1 MTAPTS
7 MTLEVGS
14 LRVAIVGTG
23 VIGTSWAAHFLGRG
37 ARVIATDPAPGAVD
51 RLRADIDQI
60 WPGLERMGIA
70 PGASRDRLEFSADI
84 EQCLAGADFVQE
96 NAPENREGKQ
106 QLMQTIDAATAL
118 GVIVASSSSG
128 LLPTELQ
135 ARCRR
140 DPGRIVVGHP
150 FHPPHLMPLV
160 EVVGG
165 RATDDATILRT
176 LDFYRA
182 VGKHPIHIRKELPG
196 HVANRLQAALWRE
209 AFSLVEQGAATVA
222 DIDDAIRHGPG
233 LRWAILGPFLTL
245 HLTGGKGGMEAI
257 LNKMGPAVE
266 EWWAGFQTPRLNPEL
281 VGRVVADVET
291 LQGQMGGKGL
301 EAWRDDMLNRL
312 LALKAE
318 REGTEGK
325 EGGHAQ

>member
-1 MTAPTS
+1 MAP
-7 MTLEVGS
+7 EEAS

-23 VIGTSWAAHFLGRG
+23 VIGASWAAHFLGRG
-37 ARVIATDPAPGAVD
+37 ARVIATDPAPGAAD
-51 RLRADIDQI
+51 RLRADIDRI

-70 PGASRDRLEFSADI
+70 PGASRDRLDFSADL
-84 EQCLAGADFVQE
+84 EQCLAAADFVQE
-96 NAPENREGKQ
+96 NAPENLEGKQ
-106 QLMQTIDAATAL
+106 QLMQTIDAATAP

-135 ARCRR
+135 ARCLR

-165 RATDDATILRT
+165 RATGEATILKT
-176 LDFYRA
+176 LAFYRS

-245 HLTGGKGGMEAI
+245 HLTGGNGGMEEI
-257 LNKMGPAVE
+257 LKKMGPAVE

-281 VGRVVADVET
+281 VGRVVDGVET
-291 LQGQMGGKGL
+291 LQGQMGGEGL

-312 LALKAE
+312 LALRAE

>member
-1 MTAPTS
+1 MSAPTS
-7 MTLEVGS
+7 MALEENA
-14 LRVAIVGTG
+14 LRVAIIGTG

-37 ARVIATDPAPGAVD
+37 ARVIATDPAPGAAD
-51 RLRADIDQI
+51 RLRAGIDRI
-60 WPGLERMGIA
+60 WPGLERIGLA
-70 PGASRDRLEFSADI
+70 PGASRERLEFSTDL
-84 EQCLAGADFVQE
+84 EQCLTGADFVQE

-106 QLMQTIDAATAL
+106 QLMQSIDAATAP

-135 ARCRR
+135 ERCRR
-140 DPGRIVVGHP
+140 DPGRVLVGHP

-165 RATDDATILRT
+165 RATNDATILRA
-176 LDFYRA
+176 LAFYRS

-245 HLTGGKGGMEAI
+245 HLTGGKGGMEEI
-257 LNKMGPAVE
+257 LRKMGPSVE
-266 EWWAGFQTPRLNPEL
+266 EWWAGFQTPHLNPEL
-281 VGRVVADVET
+281 VGRVVEGVET
-291 LQGQMGGKGL
+291 LHGQMGGEGL

-318 REGTEGK
+318 GEGTEGR

>member
-1 MTAPTS
+1 
-7 MTLEVGS
+7 

-23 VIGTSWAAHFLGRG
+23 VIGASWAAHFLGRG
-37 ARVIATDPAPGAVD
+37 ARVIATDPAPGAAD
-51 RLRADIDQI
+51 RLRADIDRI

-70 PGASRDRLEFSADI
+70 PGASRDRLDFSADL
-84 EQCLAGADFVQE
+84 EQCLAAADFVQE
-96 NAPENREGKQ
+96 NAPENLEGKQ
-106 QLMQTIDAATAL
+106 QLMQTIDAATAP

-135 ARCRR
+135 ARCLR

-165 RATDDATILRT
+165 RATGEATILKT
-176 LDFYRA
+176 LAFYRS

-245 HLTGGKGGMEAI
+245 HLTGGNGGMEEI
-257 LNKMGPAVE
+257 LKKMGPAVE

-281 VGRVVADVET
+281 VGRVVDGVET
-291 LQGQMGGKGL
+291 LQGQMGGEGL

-312 LALKAE
+312 LALRAE